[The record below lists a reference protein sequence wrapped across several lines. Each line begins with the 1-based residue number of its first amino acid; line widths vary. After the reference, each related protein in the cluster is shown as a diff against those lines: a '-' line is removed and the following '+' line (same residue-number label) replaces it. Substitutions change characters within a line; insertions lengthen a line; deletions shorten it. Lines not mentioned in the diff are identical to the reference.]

1 MEGEENIE
9 MVPLVLSNP
18 WADMQTRQNGEDAMP
33 PRCEYKR
40 EALHFTMT
48 AEGKDQGQKCF
59 LTVTVSELLFHST
72 DGTRY
77 TAVKEEGVLSAGAG
91 RCNSI

>member
-1 MEGEENIE
+1 

-48 AEGKDQGQKCF
+48 AEGKDQGQKCS

-72 DGTRY
+72 DGTLHRS
-77 TAVKEEGVLSAGAG
+77 EEGRSFICRGWPL
-91 RCNSI
+91 